1 MMNATPSRGRRPCN
15 DFPHI
20 PAAPV
25 GIITTPGGR
34 ALAELIDAQLVR
46 ERKRVLERCPRYE
59 DCPGFLRASY
69 IVEADTPRFSNGE
82 GKGII
87 RESIR
92 GFDLY
97 FITDVGNCGISYT
110 RNGKLSSMTPDEH
123 YQDLKRLIAATRG
136 LGYRMNVIMPLLYES
151 RQHKIAGRES
161 LDCAMSLQEL
171 IFLGVQNIMTI
182 DAHNSHVQNA
192 IPNHGFE
199 NLHANYQQIKAIL
212 STESDFRI
220 GDEHLVVASPDLGGL
235 ERCRYFSEQ
244 FHTELAVF
252 YKHRDLSRI
261 VNGRSPITEF
271 RFMGGEVKG
280 KDVVIID
287 DLLAS
292 GDTAL
297 RVCRELK
304 AMGARKN
311 YIMCTFALFT
321 DGVARFSEAFA
332 DGVFNRVYATNGTYV
347 PPEALKCEWYHTV
360 DTSRFIALYID
371 SFNRNES
378 VSRLLDNTV
387 KIRALL
393 EQKGLL

>member
-1 MMNATPSRGRRPCN
+1 MTRSSCASASACSNAARVTRIAPASCARPTSSRPTRP
-15 DFPHI
+15 
-20 PAAPV
+20 
-25 GIITTPGGR
+25 
-34 ALAELIDAQLVR
+34 
-46 ERKRVLERCPRYE
+46 
-59 DCPGFLRASY
+59 
-69 IVEADTPRFSNGE
+69 PRFSNGE